1 MKNAHERF
9 GYAEFGKKIR
19 DTTTLIRLNVDCFIG
34 ERPED
39 ASGQGHLL
47 SAIGTD
53 VEVAAL
59 WAAIVN
65 GESVHVGGPDLK
77 RQTFNFGD
85 KPRLHRGTLKVAGRK
100 RPVRHLVAASAA
112 LNNQA
117 DSGRIILKDSSAE
130 LILQGVANFYGLPLL
145 PTWSGWLHQRLQ
157 RAKRIQPLIGLNC
170 DPVAI
175 TGTKQELLAWIGAGV
190 KRREIEIPSP

>member
-9 GYAEFGKKIR
+9 GYAEFGKKLK

-34 ERPED
+34 ECLEE

-65 GESVHVGGPDLK
+65 GESIHVAGPNLK
-77 RQTFNFGD
+77 RRTFNFGE
-85 KPRLHRGTLKVAGRK
+85 KPRLHRGTLRIAGKK
-100 RPVRHLVAASAA
+100 RPVRHLVAVSAA
-112 LNNQA
+112 LDNQA
-117 DSGRIILKDSSAE
+117 DSGRIILKDGSAE
-130 LILQGVANFYGLPLL
+130 LILRGVANLHGLPLL
-145 PTWSGWLHQRLQ
+145 PVWSGWLHQRLQ
-157 RAKRIQPLIGLNC
+157 RARRIQPLIGLNC

-190 KRREIEIPSP
+190 KRREIQIPPV